1 MTSSLSSRSH
11 HNSIFTNR
19 KRDSL
24 PTISAKGNTKSPKS
38 IGTTSLDYYQ
48 FTIRHPI
55 GRILIDLIKQNRKLA
70 KSCNIKS
77 KNYNIRK
84 ISKTFYK
91 AFRQER
97 KNPLAK
103 LGHKTINNKKQ
114 PFKRKVTDHI
124 LDQTSKLPLATLSGP
139 SLNNL
144 PQATEQAVRLTKHPS
159 LNTKR
164 LLTKIKAIYLKGKR
178 PESEFRSA
186 LLNGTTGKD
195 YLLVQKCLAAG
206 ESLESTYDRLKLQ
219 YYARITSYKTK
230 TQLPKLR
237 ASTGFSLAQI
247 ESHIRYPYTNA
258 RSPYPKG
265 RSRTSYVNSEYC
277 NALTRS
283 LPTQGKIIIQTQLHS
298 LSSQLDRSATAAKL
312 SATLNSYR
320 HTI

>member
-97 KNPLAK
+97 KNPLVK

-139 SLNNL
+139 SLNKL
-144 PQATEQAVRLTKHPS
+144 AQATENRRSSKNVGDTQAVRMTKHSS

-195 YLLVQKCLAAG
+195 FLLVQKCLAAG
-206 ESLESTYDRLKLQ
+206 ESLESTYERLKRQ
-219 YYARITSYKTK
+219 YYARITSYKIK
-230 TQLPKLR
+230 HNYPSSGR
-237 ASTGFSLAQI
+237 AQVSL
-247 ESHIRYPYTNA
+247 
-258 RSPYPKG
+258 
-265 RSRTSYVNSEYC
+265 
-277 NALTRS
+277 
-283 LPTQGKIIIQTQLHS
+283 
-298 LSSQLDRSATAAKL
+298 
-312 SATLNSYR
+312 
-320 HTI
+320 